1 MTLLKI
7 LVFGAIMNVTLVV
20 GRAGQL
26 ETLAWE
32 QCLQGDRLNLIE
44 KLQIELRVEFVAG
57 EEEGIGGL
65 LEHVEEA
72 GSARHE
78 GGQREMLY
86 GLVETGGV
94 HRLDLD
100 FVGWEDRGAAG
111 LIHHLHLVLVHF
123 EPQFQ
128 VG

>member
-1 MTLLKI
+1 MVL
-7 LVFGAIMNVTLVV
+7 AVV
-20 GRAGQL
+20 V
-26 ETLAWE
+26 
-32 QCLQGDRLNLIE
+32 
-44 KLQIELRVEFVAG
+44 VEFVGKASVR
-57 EEEGIGGL
+57 IL

-111 LIHHLHLVLVHF
+111 LIQHLHLVLVHF